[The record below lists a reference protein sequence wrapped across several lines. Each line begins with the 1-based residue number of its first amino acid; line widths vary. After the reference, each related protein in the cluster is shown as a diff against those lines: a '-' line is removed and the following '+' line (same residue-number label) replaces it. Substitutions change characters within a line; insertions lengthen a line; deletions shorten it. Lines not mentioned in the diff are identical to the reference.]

1 MVIDVF
7 SKFGWIRPLKDKRG
21 QSVVDAF
28 KDIFKTKRKPK
39 MLWTDKGSEFF
50 NGIMKD
56 LLHKNGV
63 TLYTTEN
70 EEKSS
75 VVERWNKT
83 MKEQIFRMFSANN
96 NTIYFDK
103 LDKLVDQY
111 NHHFHSSIRMSP
123 AEASKQKNERQVFA
137 NLFGDLIYA
146 KRGVAK
152 FKVGNKVGISKY
164 KRRYSIKVSP
174 QTGQR
179 RYLLLMRF

>member
-1 MVIDVF
+1 MD
-7 SKFGWIRPLKDKRG
+7 SSLKDKRG
-21 QSVVDAF
+21 QTVADAF
-28 KDIFKTKRKPK
+28 RSIFAERSGAEPSEARRKPK

-56 LLHKNGV
+56 LLSKNGIK
-63 TLYTTEN
+63 LYTTEN

-111 NHHFHSSIRMSP
+111 NHRFHSSIRMSP
-123 AEASKQKNERQVFA
+123 
-137 NLFGDLIYA
+137 
-146 KRGVAK
+146 
-152 FKVGNKVGISKY
+152 
-164 KRRYSIKVSP
+164 
-174 QTGQR
+174 QR
-179 RYLLLMRF
+179 RANRKMRDRCLLIFSEI